1 MRLENTEFYVLG
13 RFLRTAGIK
22 KEWIDDIED
31 PEAVIGELKRRK
43 VRADLFTFWQRYPD
57 TEPKFPYH
65 QEWDNWAV
73 LTVTSY
79 EDWFNQQIPRKT
91 RTAIRKAAKAGV
103 EVRVGRLNDDYIA
116 GVTRIFN
123 ETPIRQG
130 KKCSHYGKSFEQV
143 REELGKDADR
153 TDFIGAYYRGEMIGF
168 TQQIYAGECA
178 HPFGDLTLLAHRDK
192 SPNSALLAKAVEVC
206 ASKGVKYVVYGF
218 FDYGTGGGGL
228 TEFKVRNG
236 FQKALVPRYFVP
248 LSLRGKLGLVL
259 HLHRGIRRLIPK
271 KILKPLVE
279 MRRAWR
285 VKRGRD

>member
-1 MRLENTEFYVLG
+1 MRLESTDFYVLG
-13 RFLRTAGIK
+13 KLFRTAGIK
-22 KEWIDDIED
+22 NEWTEDIEN
-31 PEAVIGELKRRK
+31 PEAIIGELKHRRI
-43 VRADLFTFWQRYPD
+43 RADLFTFWQRYPNS
-57 TEPKFPYH
+57 EPRFPYH
-65 QEWDNWAV
+65 REWDNWAV

-79 EDWFNQQIPRKT
+79 EDWFNHQIHRKA

-103 EVRVGRLNDDYIA
+103 EVRVVPLDDDYIA

-192 SPNSALLAKAVEVC
+192 SPNSALLAKAVEIC
-206 ASKGVKYVVYGF
+206 ANKGVKYVVYGF

-228 TEFKVRNG
+228 TEFKVRTG
-236 FQKALVPRYFVP
+236 FKQALVPRYFVP
-248 LSLRGKLGLVL
+248 LTFRGKLGLAL
-259 HLHRGIRRLIPK
+259 RLHRGVRRLIPRR
-271 KILKPLVE
+271 ILKPMVE
-279 MRRAWR
+279 IRRAWR
-285 VKRGRD
+285 TKRGRA